1 MVWIPALGEKLYP
14 ITIKFSRYEYWSGL
28 LFPIPGDLA
37 DPGIEHTTPVSL
49 ALAGRFFIWIKYL
62 VLGKGEGMS
71 DDVVRCALYVVT

>member
-28 LFPIPGDLA
+28 LFPSPEEYWSGVLFPIPGDLA

-49 ALAGRFFIWIKYL
+49 ALAGRFFTTKL
-62 VLGKGEGMS
+62 PGKPGS
-71 DDVVRCALYVVT
+71 